1 MLSRPVVM
9 FSLLST
15 GPVFGGVHHIAPNTQ
30 CHEHP
35 AATHSTGLDSSSG
48 SVDSVEGHALRY
60 LTNTHC
66 CPEAWSKSVAT
77 QTYALED
84 GLPDGNSQR
93 WALASNTACSPHSFG
108 GRHTT
113 STPGCDFEHLVFI
126 DQHEWHMM
134 CHLASTGTHSEAS
147 SRGGLKEPTDEVC
160 DGHTRMLACSIKGG
174 AITVVNPMMLT
185 GNRSF
190 HKRIKASYQHQ
201 PTSPI
206 P

>member
-1 MLSRPVVM
+1 MCSTLCAATDPPTSTQVRMGMDYIELLLFKQTLNSIHGATSML
-9 FSLLST
+9 
-15 GPVFGGVHHIAPNTQ
+15 HITAPDLYHFH
-30 CHEHP
+30 HEHP
-35 AATHSTGLDSSSG
+35 VVTFTKCGFGSSG
-48 SVDSVEGHALRY
+48 VPTVLEGHTL
-60 LTNTHC
+60 L
-66 CPEAWSKSVAT
+66 
-77 QTYALED
+77 L
-84 GLPDGNSQR
+84 
-93 WALASNTACSPHSFG
+93 
-108 GRHTT
+108 
-113 STPGCDFEHLVFI
+113 
-126 DQHEWHMM
+126 